1 MAIQTVQCKA
11 DTYVSF
17 ASPSGNFSSLNSML
31 VHRIL
36 TSSSA
41 MMAFLQFDI
50 PLLVNK
56 QITKVELKIHCTQ
69 KGRRSTIVAAQ
80 YAIPVSVNTLT
91 GNIVQSQYID
101 SDMAYSPTEITSPA
115 YVSDANE
122 WIIWDIT
129 SIVTNA
135 LGTNNA
141 VIGLQDL
148 TGTQS
153 DDTEIWKFSSR
164 ESTNIP
170 YIEITYNDAVPDLP
184 TILYPNGDVIEKGNA
199 LTFQWKHNSLYDTGQ
214 TKYDFGWRQQ
224 GNASWT
230 DALGVVST
238 VQSRT
243 LDTSSMPTGIIEW
256 RVRTYNAINAVSE
269 YAYGA
274 FELTG
279 RPTAPIIDSMKNDA
293 ITEIKWRSNEAETAI
308 FRLWIYQGA
317 TLIHDSGERPGGLT
331 SSYVPNMMFPDG
343 TYTVKMRIGSV
354 YGVWSDEAARV
365 FTISTPQMAKP
376 GFSLSS
382 AKTGIRITGETINN
396 YLRYVR
402 YSPNANGSNMTESRQ
417 PNSQYIGVGYM
428 PKDVYEHENLLLNSR
443 DFTKNWNINN
453 STIEVIG
460 EYSVIKNILPVS
472 QQTATSN
479 YADILKQSEVIFKP
493 DTFYTFSFYE
503 ESASRPYSTFIYPSV
518 TAVGG
523 SGYAKYDTSEGLKDL
538 YADTKINWVI
548 RGTSIRKWVTF
559 KTGSTI
565 SGIKNVLFRYSY
577 ENPKVDFDV
586 KISRP
591 ALTEGDI
598 LFPWTPTPSD
608 WLSDP
613 NNYTWI
619 PIQSYDNVNA
629 AERIVYRSENGI
641 NFDPIARFTGESYI
655 DYAVKSG
662 TMYEYFIR
670 AHNMGFS
677 DSDKLTMK
685 VNYKGVIISNVNTP
699 DDYIQ
704 AYQSDSDW
712 YNIFKTSPK
721 NEAELVTYE
730 GREYPVKEA
739 GIHRSYEINTSFFLD
754 NANAKRLREMYKDNG
769 IYLFRSAE
777 ECFCCEIEINDENTL
792 FNKGK
797 KVEVTLT
804 RLDYDMGV
812 RFDV

>member
-1 MAIQTVQCKA
+1 
-11 DTYVSF
+11 
-17 ASPSGNFSSLNSML
+17 ML

-256 RVRTYNAINAVSE
+256 RVRTYNANNAVSE

-308 FRLWIYQGA
+308 YRLWIYQGA

-331 SSYVPNMMFPDG
+331 SSYIPNMMFSDG

-382 AKTGIRITGETINN
+382 AKTGIRITAETINN

-402 YSPNANGSNMTESRQ
+402 YSPNANGSNMTETRQ
-417 PNSQYIGVGYM
+417 PNSQYVGVGYM
-428 PKDVYEHENLLLNSR
+428 PKEVYEYENLLLNTEYKIIGSSGTPNYFSIPAELTREITNNELSLTQTAEATTRRQCIQTISR
-443 DFTKNWNINN
+443 NSSGINIASSAEIFIPSSTNLYTQSSYYVRCTDSKGSFTDIAQVMLN
-453 STIEVIG
+453 TIERDKWVLVKSSG
-460 EYSVIKNILPVS
+460 VTRLGSEKLGASLAFDMKVLGTIK
-472 QQTATSN
+472 
-479 YADILKQSEVIFKP
+479 
-493 DTFYTFSFYE
+493 
-503 ESASRPYSTFIYPSV
+503 
-518 TAVGG
+518 
-523 SGYAKYDTSEGLKDL
+523 
-538 YADTKINWVI
+538 
-548 RGTSIRKWVTF
+548 IRKQKLELGTV
-559 KTGSTI
+559 STE
-565 SGIKNVLFRYSY
+565 YA
-577 ENPKVDFDV
+577 
-586 KISRP
+586 P
-591 ALTEGDI
+591 A
-598 LFPWTPTPSD
+598 PSD

-613 NNYTWI
+613 ANYEWI

-629 AERIVYRSENGI
+629 AERIVYRSENGV
-641 NFDPIARFTGESYI
+641 NFEPIARFTGESYI

-685 VNYKGVIISNVNTP
+685 ANYKGVIISNVNTP
-699 DDYIQ
+699 NDYIQ

-712 YNIFKTSPK
+712 YNVFKTTPI
-721 NEAELVTYE
+721 NEAELITYE

-739 GIHRSYEINTSFFLD
+739 GIHRGYKINTSFYLNNRD
-754 NANAKRLREMYKDNG
+754 TKRLRDMHKANG

-777 ECFCCEIEINDENTL
+777 ECFCCEIEINDENTFL
-792 FNKGK
+792 NKGK

>member
-1 MAIQTVQCKA
+1 MATQTVQCKA

-148 TGTQS
+148 TGAQS

-184 TILYPNGDVIEKGNA
+184 TIIYPNGDVIEKGNA

-308 FRLWIYQGA
+308 FRLWIYQVA
-317 TLIHDSGERPGGLT
+317 TLIHDSGERPGGFT
-331 SSYVPNMMFPDG
+331 SSYIPNMMFPDG
-343 TYTVKMRIGSV
+343 AYTVKMRIGSV

-402 YSPNANGSNMTESRQ
+402 YSPNANGSNMTETRQ
-417 PNSQYIGVGYM
+417 PDSQYIGIGYM
-428 PKDVYEHENLLLNSR
+428 PKDVFEHENIYIGTNNFSGDKWINLSAYINDVPYNGLTVKKKTTAWNGMCQKIQAQAGETYTVYGYVKTEPESKFNCYYYCGTTNS
-443 DFTKNWNINN
+443 
-453 STIEVIG
+453 
-460 EYSVIKNILPVS
+460 
-472 QQTATSN
+472 
-479 YADILKQSEVIFKP
+479 
-493 DTFYTFSFYE
+493 
-503 ESASRPYSTFIYPSV
+503 ESASISSV
-518 TAVGG
+518 TTYKNGILQTSNADNSSDSEFSWIAYTFKVVR
-523 SGYAKYDTSEGLKDL
+523 SGVIRPGFEMSTTGAIYICGLKLVREKYDQ
-538 YADTKINWVI
+538 A
-548 RGTSIRKWVTF
+548 
-559 KTGSTI
+559 
-565 SGIKNVLFRYSY
+565 
-577 ENPKVDFDV
+577 V
-586 KISRP
+586 K
-591 ALTEGDI
+591 
-598 LFPWTPTPSD
+598 WTPAPSD

-613 NNYTWI
+613 TNYEWI
-619 PIQSYDNVNA
+619 PIQSYDNANA

-662 TMYEYFIR
+662 TTYEYFIR

-712 YNIFKTSPK
+712 YNVFKTTPT

-739 GIHRSYEINTSFFLD
+739 GIHREYKINTSFYLNNRD
-754 NANAKRLREMYKDNG
+754 TKRLRDMHKANG

-777 ECFCCEIEINDENTL
+777 ECFCCEIEINDENTFL
-792 FNKGK
+792 NKGK

>member
-1 MAIQTVQCKA
+1 MATQTVQCKA

-80 YAIPVSVNTLT
+80 YAIAVSVNTLT

-199 LTFQWKHNSLYDTGQ
+199 LTFRWKHNSLYDTGQ

-293 ITEIKWRSNEAETAI
+293 ITEITWRSNEAETAI
-308 FRLWIYQGA
+308 FRLLIYQGA
-317 TLIHDSGERPGGLT
+317 TLVHDSGERPGGFT
-331 SSYVPNMMFPDG
+331 SSYIPNMMFPDG

-354 YGVWSDEAARV
+354 YGVWSDEAAKV

-376 GFSLSS
+376 GFSLSA
-382 AKTGIRITGETINN
+382 AKTGIRITAEAINN
-396 YLRYVR
+396 YLTYIR
-402 YSPNANGSNMTESRQ
+402 YSPNANGTGMTELRQ
-417 PNSQYIGVGYM
+417 PNSQYVGVGYM
-428 PKDVYEHENLLLNSR
+428 PKEVYEQPNLAKYSNYPGSLVPPFTTNNANITTVTLDGYKCLRVITNTVSGTLTGIYYSNSSQYESFN
-443 DFTKNWNINN
+443 DGDDVLVSFMIKGSVNNWMAMYYERA
-453 STIEVIG
+453 TEIEVINKKNSYQDW
-460 EYSVIKNILPVS
+460 ERVIWRGKKTAPIPTVGAFSWYVRVS
-472 QQTATSN
+472 EPSN
-479 YADILKQSEVIFKP
+479 
-493 DTFYTFSFYE
+493 TFY
-503 ESASRPYSTFIYPSV
+503 I
-518 TAVGG
+518 
-523 SGYAKYDTSEGLKDL
+523 KDL
-538 YADTKINWVI
+538 CIQKATEFTGYKIAPQ
-548 RGTSIRKWVTF
+548 
-559 KTGSTI
+559 
-565 SGIKNVLFRYSY
+565 
-577 ENPKVDFDV
+577 E
-586 KISRP
+586 
-591 ALTEGDI
+591 
-598 LFPWTPTPSD
+598 

-613 NNYTWI
+613 TNYEWI
-619 PIQSYDNVNA
+619 PIQEYDNVNA

-641 NFDPIARFTGESYI
+641 DFSPIARFTGESYI

-670 AHNMGFS
+670 AHNKGYS
-677 DSDKLTMK
+677 DSNRLTMK
-685 VNYKGVIISNVNTP
+685 VNYKGVIISNVNRP

-712 YNIFKTSPK
+712 YNVFKTTPI

-739 GIHRSYEINTSFFLD
+739 GIHREYKINTSFYLNNRD
-754 NANAKRLREMYKDNG
+754 TKRLRDMHKANG
-769 IYLFRSAE
+769 IYLSRSAE
-777 ECFCCEIEINDENTL
+777 ECFCCEIEINDENTFL
-792 FNKGK
+792 NKGK

>member
-1 MAIQTVQCKA
+1 MATQTVQCKA

-17 ASPSGNFSSLNSML
+17 ASPSGNFSSLNSVL

-148 TGTQS
+148 TGAQS

-184 TILYPNGDVIEKGNA
+184 TIIYPNGDVIEKGNA

-382 AKTGIRITGETINN
+382 AKTGIRITAESINN

-402 YSPNANGSNMTESRQ
+402 YSPNADGSNMTETRQ
-417 PNSQYIGVGYM
+417 PNSQYVGVGYM
-428 PKDVYEHENLLLNSR
+428 PREVIEHENLLLNTN
-443 DFTKNWNINN
+443 F
-453 STIEVIG
+453 
-460 EYSVIKNILPVS
+460 KNIGTNGVPVS
-472 QQTATSN
+472 FNVPVSALTPMVSNNELSLTQTTN
-479 YADILKQSEVIFKP
+479 
-493 DTFYTFSFYE
+493 
-503 ESASRPYSTFIYPSV
+503 SASRNQLTQIVKLNGSGLKIAASAEIHIPSATILNSNSSYYARSTRGDNTFIDIASINLSSLERDTWVPIKTSGTTISSGERLTPSL
-518 TAVGG
+518 AF
-523 SGYAKYDTSEGLKDL
+523 DTSANG
-538 YADTKINWVI
+538 TIKIRNQKLEI
-548 RGTSIRKWVTF
+548 GPTAT
-559 KTGSTI
+559 
-565 SGIKNVLFRYSY
+565 
-577 ENPKVDFDV
+577 
-586 KISRP
+586 
-591 ALTEGDI
+591 
-598 LFPWTPTPSD
+598 PWTPAPSD

-613 NNYTWI
+613 TNYEWI

-712 YNIFKTSPK
+712 YNVFKTTPT

-739 GIHRSYEINTSFFLD
+739 GIHREYKINTSFYLNNRD
-754 NANAKRLREMYKDNG
+754 TKRLRDMHKANG

-777 ECFCCEIEINDENTL
+777 ECFCCEIEINDENTFL
-792 FNKGK
+792 NKGK

-804 RLDYDMGV
+804 KLDYDMGV

>member
-17 ASPSGNFSSLNSML
+17 ASPSGNFSSLNSIL

-50 PLLVNK
+50 PLLTNK

-184 TILYPNGDVIEKGNA
+184 TILYPNGDVIEKGNT

-238 VQSRT
+238 AQSRT
-243 LDTSSMPTGIIEW
+243 LETSSMPTGIIEW

-293 ITEIKWRSNEAETAI
+293 ITEITWRSNEAETAI
-308 FRLWIYQGA
+308 FRLLIYQGA
-317 TLIHDSGERPGGLT
+317 TLVHDSGERPGGFT
-331 SSYVPNMMFPDG
+331 SSYIPNMMFPDG

-354 YGVWSDEAARV
+354 YGVWSDEAAKV

-382 AKTGIRITGETINN
+382 AKTGIRITAETINN

-402 YSPNANGSNMTESRQ
+402 YSPSANGSNMTETRQ
-417 PNSQYIGVGYM
+417 PNSQYVGVGYM
-428 PKDVYEHENLLLNSR
+428 PKDVYEYENLQKGTKDFSSFNTPVGFSKSTEIHEGTTVLRR
-443 DFTKNWNINN
+443 DAITSGYSSCEAQLPNLIEAQYNGYYTISFYAKVDSIANLSPYFTIYLALRDENN
-453 STIEVIG
+453 
-460 EYSVIKNILPVS
+460 KPVS
-472 QQTATSN
+472 VMVS
-479 YADILKQSEVIFKP
+479 K
-493 DTFYTFSFYE
+493 
-503 ESASRPYSTFIYPSV
+503 
-518 TAVGG
+518 
-523 SGYAKYDTSEGLKDL
+523 GLKSLMQIAGATDGNWIKL
-538 YADTKINWVI
+538 TFGGLNTSQTTKYIVPIFRQEANAT
-548 RGTSIRKWVTF
+548 GTNVD
-559 KTGSTI
+559 I
-565 SGIKNVLFRYSY
+565 SSLKIEKGNKN
-577 ENPKVDFDV
+577 
-586 KISRP
+586 
-591 ALTEGDI
+591 T
-598 LFPWTPTPSD
+598 PWTLAPSD
-608 WLSDP
+608 WISDP
-613 NNYTWI
+613 SNYVWT
-619 PIQSYDNVNA
+619 PIQSYDNANA

-641 NFDPIARFTGESYI
+641 NFEPIARFTGESYI

-685 VNYKGVIISNVNTP
+685 TNYKGVIISNVNTP

-712 YNIFKTSPK
+712 YNVFKTTPI

-739 GIHRSYEINTSFFLD
+739 GIHREYKINTSFYLNNRD
-754 NANAKRLREMYKDNG
+754 TKRLRDMHKANG

-777 ECFCCEIEINDENTL
+777 ECFCCEIEINDENTFL
-792 FNKGK
+792 NKGK

>member
-1 MAIQTVQCKA
+1 MATQTVQCKA

-17 ASPSGNFSSLNSML
+17 ASPSGNFSSLNSVL

-148 TGTQS
+148 TGAQS

-184 TILYPNGDVIEKGNA
+184 TIIYPNGDVIEKGNA

-382 AKTGIRITGETINN
+382 AKTGIRITAESINN

-402 YSPNANGSNMTESRQ
+402 YSPNADGSNMTETRQ
-417 PNSQYIGVGYM
+417 PNSQYVGVGYM
-428 PKDVYEHENLLLNSR
+428 PREVIEHENLLLNTN
-443 DFTKNWNINN
+443 F
-453 STIEVIG
+453 
-460 EYSVIKNILPVS
+460 KNIGTNGVPVS
-472 QQTATSN
+472 FNVPVSALTPMVSNNELSLTQTTN
-479 YADILKQSEVIFKP
+479 
-493 DTFYTFSFYE
+493 
-503 ESASRPYSTFIYPSV
+503 SASRNQLTQIVKLNGSGLKIAASAEIHIPSATILNSNSSYYARSTRGDNTFIDIASINLSSLERDTWVPIKTSGTTISSGERLTPSL
-518 TAVGG
+518 AF
-523 SGYAKYDTSEGLKDL
+523 DTSANG
-538 YADTKINWVI
+538 TIKIRNQKLEI
-548 RGTSIRKWVTF
+548 GPTAT
-559 KTGSTI
+559 
-565 SGIKNVLFRYSY
+565 
-577 ENPKVDFDV
+577 
-586 KISRP
+586 
-591 ALTEGDI
+591 
-598 LFPWTPTPSD
+598 PWTPAPSD

-613 NNYTWI
+613 TNYEWI

-704 AYQSDSDW
+704 AYKSDSDW
-712 YNIFKTSPK
+712 YNVFKTTPT

-739 GIHRSYEINTSFFLD
+739 GIHREYKINTSFYLNNRD
-754 NANAKRLREMYKDNG
+754 TKRLRDMHKANG

-777 ECFCCEIEINDENTL
+777 ECFCCEIEINDENTFL
-792 FNKGK
+792 NKGK

-804 RLDYDMGV
+804 KLDYDMGV

>member
-1 MAIQTVQCKA
+1 MATQTVQCKA

-148 TGTQS
+148 TGEQS

-164 ESTNIP
+164 ESGNIP

-199 LTFQWKHNSLYDTGQ
+199 LTFRWKHNSLYDTGQ

-243 LDTSSMPTGIIEW
+243 LDTSTMPTGIIEW
-256 RVRTYNAINAVSE
+256 RVRTYNANNAVSE

-293 ITEIKWRSNEAETAI
+293 ITEITWRSNEAETAI

-317 TLIHDSGERPGGLT
+317 TLVHDSGERPGGFT
-331 SSYVPNMMFPDG
+331 SSYIPNMMFPDG

-376 GFSLSS
+376 GFSLSA
-382 AKTGIRITGETINN
+382 AKAGIRITAETINN

-402 YSPNANGSNMTESRQ
+402 YSPNADGSNMTESKQ
-417 PNSQYIGVGYM
+417 PNSQYVGIGYM
-428 PKDVYEHENLLLNSR
+428 PKDMYEHENLYTG
-443 DFTKNWNINN
+443 TKNFSGDNWINLSGY
-453 STIEVIG
+453 STDVP
-460 EYSVIKNILPVS
+460 YNNLTVKKK
-472 QQTATSN
+472 TATWGGLCQKNQAQTGEMYTIYGYVKTESGSKFN
-479 YADILKQSEVIFKP
+479 CLRHCGTTNSESAAGISISTYKNDILQPSTANLTSDGDFSWIAH
-493 DTFYTFSFYE
+493 TFQATS
-503 ESASRPYSTFIYPSV
+503 SGIIRPGFEMSTTGSIYICGLKLV
-518 TAVGG
+518 RE
-523 SGYAKYDTSEGLKDL
+523 KYDPT
-538 YADTKINWVI
+538 
-548 RGTSIRKWVTF
+548 
-559 KTGSTI
+559 
-565 SGIKNVLFRYSY
+565 
-577 ENPKVDFDV
+577 V
-586 KISRP
+586 K
-591 ALTEGDI
+591 
-598 LFPWTPTPSD
+598 WTPAPSD

-613 NNYTWI
+613 TNYEWI

-641 NFDPIARFTGESYI
+641 DFSPIARFAGESYI

-662 TMYEYFIR
+662 TVYEYFLR
-670 AHNMGFS
+670 AHNLGYS

-685 VNYKGVIISNVNTP
+685 VDYKGVIISNVNTP

-712 YNIFKTSPK
+712 YNVFKTTPK
-721 NEAELVTYE
+721 NEAELISYE
-730 GREYPVKEA
+730 GRAYPVKEA
-739 GIHRSYEINTSFFLD
+739 GIHRSYEISTSFFLD
-754 NANAKRLREMYKDNG
+754 NANAKRLREMHQKNG

-777 ECFCCEIEINDENTL
+777 ECFCCEIEINDENTFL
-792 FNKGK
+792 NKGK

>member
-1 MAIQTVQCKA
+1 MATQTVQCKA

-148 TGTQS
+148 TGAQS

-170 YIEITYNDAVPDLP
+170 YIDITYNDAVPDLP
-184 TILYPNGDVIEKGNA
+184 TIIYPNGDVIEKGNA

-293 ITEIKWRSNEAETAI
+293 ITEITWRSNEAETAI

-317 TLIHDSGERPGGLT
+317 TLIHDSGERPGGFT
-331 SSYVPNMMFPDG
+331 SSYIPNMMFPDG

-382 AKTGIRITGETINN
+382 AKTGIRITAETINN

-402 YSPNANGSNMTESRQ
+402 YSPNANGSNMTETRQ
-417 PNSQYIGVGYM
+417 PNSQYVGVGYM
-428 PKDVYEHENLLLNSR
+428 PMEVYEHENLILNSTGNLGNISKWNGLNTSNMTLSVVDGPALELADIR
-443 DFTKNWNINN
+443 VNPTSRVNVNQNLAVNKRSGSVTIKFTYK
-453 STIEVIG
+453 
-460 EYSVIKNILPVS
+460 
-472 QQTATSN
+472 ATSTSITSSSGIGVMLR
-479 YADILKQSEVIFKP
+479 ADTVENPYLDIIPVTNGQIIADNQWHTKSITGNLSILEGKTINKV
-493 DTFYTFSFYE
+493 
-503 ESASRPYSTFIYPSV
+503 FILLFTY
-518 TAVGG
+518 GG
-523 SGYAKYDTSEGLKDL
+523 TITYKDL
-538 YADTKINWVI
+538 KLEYGEV
-548 RGTSIRKWVTF
+548 
-559 KTGSTI
+559 ST
-565 SGIKNVLFRYSY
+565 
-577 ENPKVDFDV
+577 
-586 KISRP
+586 
-591 ALTEGDI
+591 
-598 LFPWTPTPSD
+598 PWTPAPSD

-613 NNYTWI
+613 TNYAWI

-641 NFDPIARFTGESYI
+641 NFEPIARFTGESYI

-662 TMYEYFIR
+662 VMYEYFIR

-685 VNYKGVIISNVNTP
+685 VNYKGVNISNVNTP

-712 YNIFKTSPK
+712 YNVFKTTPI
-721 NEAELVTYE
+721 NEAELITYE

-739 GIHRSYEINTSFFLD
+739 GIHREYKINTSFYLNNRD
-754 NANAKRLREMYKDNG
+754 TKRLRDMHKANG

-777 ECFCCEIEINDENTL
+777 ECFCCEIEINDENTFL
-792 FNKGK
+792 NKGK